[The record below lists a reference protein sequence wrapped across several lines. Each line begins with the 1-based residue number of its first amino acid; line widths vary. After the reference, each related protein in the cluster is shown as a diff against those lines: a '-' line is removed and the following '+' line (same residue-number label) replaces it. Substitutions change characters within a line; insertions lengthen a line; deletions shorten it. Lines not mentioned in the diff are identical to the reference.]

1 MSPAADLAS
10 SPEIDKLIGQN
21 APIAVGVSGGKDSQ
35 AAALAVYARLA
46 TVGHTGPK
54 VLIHSDL
61 GSTEWKDSLPMCQRL
76 ANHLNT
82 ELIVVRRRAGDM
94 MDRWEA
100 RWQSSVRRYADLE
113 TVTLVLPWS
122 TPGMR
127 FCTSELKT
135 HVITA
140 ELRRRFP
147 FETIVSV
154 TGVRRAESS
163 ARSRGTIASL
173 SVDGRMW
180 TWRPLSDWS
189 TEQVIACVLGHGL
202 ELHPAYTQF
211 GLRRVSCRFC
221 IMSGLQDLRAAAAV
235 SESADLYR
243 AMVGLEIRSTF
254 PFQSKRWL
262 GDIAPSLLS
271 GAPQV
276 ALQEAKEKATARQA
290 LEAMLTKDMLYV
302 KGWPQRMLTDAE
314 AAVLAHVRTGVSAL
328 LNIQAHYLDV
338 TSIHAR
344 YARLMQEHTRQG
356 VLWAS

>member
-1 MSPAADLAS
+1 MPD
-10 SPEIDKLIGQN
+10 IDALV
-21 APIAVGVSGGKDSQ
+21 ARSVPVAVGVSGGKDSQ
-35 AAALAVYARLA
+35 AAALAVYAHLDS
-46 TVGHTGPK
+46 VGHSGPR

-61 GSTEWKDSLPMCQRL
+61 GSTEWNDSLPMCQRL
-76 ANHLNT
+76 AAHLET
-82 ELIVVRRRAGDM
+82 ELIVVRRRAGDL

-135 HVITA
+135 HVIAA

-154 TGVRRAESS
+154 TGVRRAESA
-163 ARSRGTIASL
+163 ARARGSVASL
-173 SVDGRMW
+173 STDGRIW

-189 TEQVIACVLGHGL
+189 TEQVIEYVLASGL

-211 GLRRVSCRFC
+211 GLSRVSCRFC
-221 IMSGLQDLRAAAAV
+221 IMSGLKDLIAAAAV
-235 SESADLYR
+235 PESVDLYR
-243 AMVGLEIRSTF
+243 AIVGLEIRSTF
-254 PFQSKRWL
+254 AFQGARWL
-262 GDIAPSLLS
+262 GDVAPNLLS
-271 GAPQV
+271 EAARLG
-276 ALQEAKEKATARQA
+276 LQEAKEKASARKA
-290 LEAMLTKDMLYV
+290 LEMMLTKDMLYV
-302 KGWPQRMLTDAE
+302 KGWPQRMLTDDE

-338 TSIHAR
+338 PSIHAR
-344 YARLMQEHTRQG
+344 YAHLMQENPRQG
-356 VLWAS
+356 VLWAG